1 MAASA
6 EGLRPIPRQS
16 VFKKFKLRAQ
26 FLWPA
31 ATLAVLGLVIFVL
44 QNKPQSQLQIKA
56 HQDKFKIE
64 FALIGKDRAKAERIL
79 VKLALPQSVLEG
91 QEFELD
97 STSAARLAFASP
109 IILDLEVKDEQITFS
124 GASRIPLEAADLA
137 PSSTFKLPS
146 STHLVIYGRDLSQ
159 ILKKRFGT
167 MQPLDVWLDQNLMAV
182 QGQYLTLFTPDTN
195 FALSFKP
202 QIPPDWQSLA
212 QIKTADGQSS
222 YKQELAD
229 DIVIHLVK
237 VPGTEP
243 ATLAIFEIDQWVHI
257 TTSLESA
264 RQLLAVQEGNAP
276 FVNFPK
282 TRQNVSFV
290 IYFKRTDT
298 ATADS
303 ISQIIKNGQ
312 KSTKYIE
319 NIKEAFI
326 MLDRREIS
334 GYIDF

>member
-6 EGLRPIPRQS
+6 EGLRLVPRES

-31 ATLAVLGLVIFVL
+31 VALAVLGLVIFVL

-64 FALIGKDRAKAERIL
+64 FSPEGKDRAKAERFL
-79 VKLALPQSVLEG
+79 AKLALPQSVLEG

-109 IILDLEVKDEQITFS
+109 VTLKLTIKDEQISFS
-124 GASRIPLEAADLA
+124 GASRIPLEAANLT

-146 STHLVIYGRDLSQ
+146 STHLAIYGRDLSQ
-159 ILKKRFGT
+159 ILKKHFGT
-167 MQPLDVWLDQNLMAV
+167 MQPLDVWIDQNLTAV
-182 QGQYLTLFTPDTN
+182 QDQYLTLFTPEAN
-195 FALSFKP
+195 FALSFKSQKP
-202 QIPPDWQSLA
+202 LDWESLA
-212 QIKTADGQSS
+212 QIKTEDGQPS
-222 YKQELAD
+222 YKQEFTG
-229 DIVIHLVK
+229 DIVIHLVR
-237 VPGTEP
+237 VPGAEL
-243 ATLAIFEIDQWVHI
+243 ATLAIFEIDQWVHM

-264 RQLLAVQEGNAP
+264 RQLLAVQQGNAP
-276 FVNFPK
+276 YVNFPK
-282 TRQNVSFV
+282 TSQNVSFI
-290 IYFKRTDT
+290 IYFKKTET
-298 ATADS
+298 LKADS
-303 ISQIIKNGQ
+303 LSRIVTNSQKF
-312 KSTKYIE
+312 SKYIE

-326 MLDRREIS
+326 MLDHREIS